1 MLTLDSFNTVINTE
15 DFTATYSPEDDKL
28 RLYTD
33 VWLGKEDYQLLSDM
47 GFKWAPK
54 QELIYTHWSPKR
66 EDICILL
73 AGEIEREETTL
84 VERAEQRAARF
95 DGYQSNRL
103 RDANSYQSAAAR
115 ISERFAAGQPIL
127 CGHHSEKKARSD
139 KAKMERAQ
147 ANAVQQLNT
156 ANYWCDRAEGV
167 EQHAN
172 YKANPRV
179 RANRIKTLL
188 KELRDEQRVL
198 NDFQIGLRVWQKLA
212 AVEDKE
218 KRHQAI
224 AYYAGMGTGKIRY
237 APSNMWSDIRDGKI
251 KHDEALQIC
260 MASMLRGLQGKN
272 RYRVINHLLNRLGY
286 ERSELGEVGRFNGEL
301 TATILQAFLRE
312 HGAHKPSAKKS
323 GDSWTIKSA
332 VSLPLHIAD
341 DMELTLTVDQWR
353 ELMQKSGYEVPA
365 PAPKKAPILNFKA
378 DHIVVNHYGKKQ
390 TYEQIELTK
399 EEYKNIYSDHRG
411 VKMSACGEFRVKICT
426 DPNYK
431 GAGYAAPWVCVF
443 LTDSKTHP
451 MPESE
456 SINQQNKAA

>member
-1 MLTLDSFNTVINTE
+1 MLTLDNFNTVIDTN

-33 VWLGKEDYQLLSDM
+33 VWLGKDDYNLLREM
-47 GFKWAPK
+47 GFNYAPK
-54 QELIYTHWSPKR
+54 QKLIYTHWTPKR

-73 AGEIEREETTL
+73 AGEIEREGTTL

-139 KAKMERAQ
+139 KNKMERAQ
-147 ANAVQQLNT
+147 ANAVQQLDT
-156 ANYWCDRAEGV
+156 ANYWSYRAEGV
-167 EQHAN
+167 EHHAN
-172 YKANPRV
+172 YKADPRV

-188 KELRDEQRVL
+188 KELRDQQRVI
-198 NDFQIGLRVWQKLA
+198 NDIQIGIKVWQDIA
-212 AVEDKE
+212 AIENPDNRKA
-218 KRHQAI
+218 KAI
-224 AYYAGMGTGKIRY
+224 YASGHGTGKIRL
-237 APSNMWSDIRDGKI
+237 APDNLYRDVKNGLVEPDQAI
-251 KHDEALQIC
+251 QI
-260 MASMLRGLQGKN
+260 SMNYLVKAAQGKN

-286 ERSELGEVGRFNGEL
+286 ERSELGAVGRYDGEL

-323 GDSWTIKSA
+323 GDSWTVKSMVA
-332 VSLPLHIAD
+332 LPLHLSD
-341 DMELTLTVDQWR
+341 DFQLTLTVNEWR
-353 ELMQKSGYEVPA
+353 DLMQTSGYEVPA
-365 PAPKKAPILNFKA
+365 PKAAQNPILNFKA
-378 DHIVVNHYGKKQ
+378 DSIKVNHYGKAQ

-399 EEYKNIYSDHRG
+399 EEYKNIYEGYRG
-411 VKMSACGEFRVKICT
+411 VKKSACGEFRVKICA
-426 DPNYK
+426 DPNHK

-443 LTDSKTHP
+443 LTDSKAHP

-456 SINQQNKAA
+456 SINPQEKAA